1 MDRPGVCQVTW
12 GRGEQRK
19 MEEIGCEIT
28 GGAQTTLTVKGLV
41 KLKAGFSKISDGLRA
56 EPDPGY

>member
-1 MDRPGVCQVTW
+1 
-12 GRGEQRK
+12 